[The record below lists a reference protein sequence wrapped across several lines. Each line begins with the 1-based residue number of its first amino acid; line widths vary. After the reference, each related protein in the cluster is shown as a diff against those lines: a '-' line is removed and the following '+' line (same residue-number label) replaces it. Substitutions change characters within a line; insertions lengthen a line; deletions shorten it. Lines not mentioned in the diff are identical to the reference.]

1 MLAGAAAWD
10 LWTHKIPNWWLGFWL
25 VQILFPLS
33 GAGAF
38 SILQF
43 LAGAAMAAAVT
54 GTGFYFRIIGAGDS
68 KLIALMCGYLG
79 IGRGFRTAAAGFIIG
94 AIWSL
99 GKLVYYRQ
107 ARRRLSYFTAWIR
120 QSIQTQK
127 RIPYFRRDRDGDQAV
142 IPLAVC
148 FLGGFLVTIFIGK

>member
-10 LWTHKIPNWWLGFWL
+10 LWTHKIPNWWMGFWL
-25 VQILFPLS
+25 VQILFPPL
-33 GAGAF
+33 GAGV
-38 SILQF
+38 SGTLRF
-43 LAGAAMAAAVT
+43 LTGAAAAAAVT

-79 IGRGFRTAAAGFIIG
+79 IGRGLQAVAAGFIIG
-94 AIWSL
+94 AVWSL

-107 ARRRLSYFTAWIR
+107 TRQRLSCFIAWIS
-120 QSIQTQK
+120 QSIQTQE
-127 RIPYFRRDRDGDQAV
+127 RITYFCRERDGDQAV

-148 FLGGFLVTIFIGK
+148 FLGGFLVIIL